1 MSKRDPLFWERG
13 KKVHLV
19 LEIKQTLK
27 LLFSCRRETKMPQKG
42 KRKGARRAV
51 AAEKSR
57 DVLYRDE
64 DGQSY
69 AIVTA
74 MLGNGRLTARCEDT
88 TERMCKIRG
97 SMRRSEWISVG
108 DIILV
113 SLREFQDSKGD
124 VLHRY
129 PHEDVRRLRKMGEL
143 VAIKFADQID
153 DEDIVNMSEELILF
167 EEDEDAMIDAL

>member
-1 MSKRDPLFWERG
+1 MLFC
-13 KKVHLV
+13 VS
-19 LEIKQTLK
+19 QTLK
-27 LLFSCRRETKMPQKG
+27 LLFYYPVVPQTKMPQKG

-57 DVLYRDE
+57 EILYRDE

-74 MLGNGRLTARCEDT
+74 MLGNGRLKARCEDT
-88 TERMCKIRG
+88 IERLCKIRG
-97 SMRRSEWISVG
+97 SMRRSEWISIG
-108 DIILV
+108 DLVLV
-113 SLREFQDSKGD
+113 SLRSYQDSKGD

-143 VAIKFADQID
+143 VAIKFADQR
-153 DEDIVNMSEELILF
+153 EEEIVLATEELIIF